1 MGSFIRFSI
10 RHPVTVCMV
19 TVATLLFGMVAL
31 GRLPVNLLPEIS
43 YPTLTIQTDYPDA
56 APAEVEVLVTEPL
69 EEAVSVV
76 QGLRR
81 LHSISQSGMSQI
93 VLEFAWGTKMDYAGL
108 DVREKID
115 LVDLPDDV
123 RPPVLLR
130 FDPALDPVL
139 RIAAYGDSNL
149 VALRHWSERTLKKDL
164 EALEGVASARVQ
176 GGLVEEIHV
185 ELDEGK
191 MALLGVSNAEVSQ
204 ALAQNNLNASG
215 GRLRDRESEF
225 LVRALNELADVDDV
239 TRVVLLDRDGRTVRL
254 GDIATVHRG
263 HQEREIISRVQG
275 RECVEIALYKE
286 GDANTVSVARRVRQ
300 RLENLKKTLPPGVE
314 TRILLDQAVFI
325 ENAIGEVRSNAIH
338 GGWLTILILFL
349 FLKELRSTLLIS
361 LSIPVCLIATFVL
374 MQQMG
379 VTLNIMSLG
388 GLALGVGIVV
398 DNAIVV
404 LEAVSRHRKP
414 GEAPALSA
422 ERGTL
427 EVGRAVMA
435 STLTLLAVFLP
446 IIFVEGVAG
455 QIFRDQALTVAFS
468 LAVSLIV
475 ALTLIPMSMALQ
487 KRDWMRLVSADLTP
501 AEEQQPGMIASAIG
515 AGPVAGP
522 AKAPGRFAHFMRRVF
537 RIVAWPFRRL
547 AWLVWMILWP
557 LRVALLDLLWPWVGR
572 PIARVALRVGRV
584 LVGPVPLFVLR
595 WVRRGL
601 DWLHVTFM
609 RFCNRF
615 LFPPFDAMW
624 NRFEVD
630 YARLLDRALKRRGAV
645 LGGTLLLFALS
656 MAVIPLLGI
665 ELIPDFTQGEFVFDV
680 ELPEGTPL
688 AVTDAQLS
696 GLEGAIG
703 ADPRVEVLALDVG
716 GIDRL
721 GGDASSKK
729 PNRAHLSVVLKNRSD
744 RASEE
749 QVIEEIR
756 QQLGAIEGLTYE
768 FRRPSYFSIR
778 TPIEVE
784 LYGYD
789 LVELANATQAV
800 VADLERLPGLRDV
813 RASLEPGS
821 PEVQI
826 AFNRERMAAMNLD
839 IDTISRTL
847 RDKIRGDSATKL
859 RERDRQ
865 VDILV
870 RTARADQVDIGQVG
884 NLVVAQADGVPIML
898 SSVADIQVERGPS
911 QIEHVD
917 QQRAALVGAELS
929 GRDLGKVGEEL
940 RARLEN
946 MRLPAGVTAALAGQ
960 SDELRTSLRSLL
972 FAMLLATFLVYIV
985 MASQFESLLHPFVIL
1000 LSVPLG
1006 LIGVVAALIVTGTA
1020 ISIVVLLG
1028 VIMLA
1033 GIVVNNAIVLVDYVN
1048 QRRAEGLA
1056 KLDALREA
1064 ASVRLRP
1071 IFMTTLTTLLGLVPM
1086 ALGLGEGAEIRAP
1099 MAIAVIGGLTI
1110 STLLTLIVIPVFY
1123 ATVDR
1128 RP

>member
-1 MGSFIRFSI
+1 VHGDGGNPLRSRRPRTF
-10 RHPVTVCMV
+10 
-19 TVATLLFGMVAL
+19 AGQ
-31 GRLPVNLLPEIS
+31 LLPEIS

-164 EALEGVASARVQ
+164 EALDGVASARVQ
-176 GGLVEEIHV
+176 GGLVEEFHV

-191 MALLGVSNAEVSQ
+191 MALLGVSNAEVST

-239 TRVVLLDRDGRTVRL
+239 TRVVILDRDGRTVRL
-254 GDIATVHRG
+254 GDIATVKRG

-286 GDANTVSVARRVRQ
+286 GDANTVNVARRVRQ
-300 RLENLKKTLPPGVE
+300 RLENLKKTLPPGLE

-325 ENAIGEVRSNAIH
+325 ENAIDEVRSNAIQ
-338 GGWLTILILFL
+338 GGLLAVLVLFL
-349 FLKELRSTLLIS
+349 FLKELRSTFIIG
-361 LSIPVCLIATFVL
+361 LSIPVSIIATFVL

-388 GLALGVGIVV
+388 GLALGVGMLV
-398 DNAIVV
+398 DNSIVV
-404 LEAVSRHRKP
+404 LEAVSRHRRP
-414 GEAPALSA
+414 GESPVVSS
-422 ERGTL
+422 ERGTM

-435 STLTLLAVFLP
+435 STLTTIAVFLP

-455 QIFRDQALTVAFS
+455 QIFRDQALTVTFS
-468 LAVSLIV
+468 LIISLLV
-475 ALTLIPMSMALQ
+475 ALTLIPMAAALQ
-487 KRDWMRLVSADLTP
+487 RRDWMRLVSADLDLDAATAAEPVIVATAP
-501 AEEQQPGMIASAIG
+501 AAPRR
-515 AGPVAGP
+515 P
-522 AKAPGRFAHFMRRVF
+522 AGRFARGLGRTF
-537 RIVAWPFRRL
+537 RIIAWPFRKL
-547 AWLVWMILWP
+547 AWLVWMIAWP
-557 LRVALLDLLWPWVGR
+557 IRAALGDLVWPWIGRPVTRALL
-572 PIARVALRVGRV
+572 IVGRV
-584 LVGPVPLFVLR
+584 VPVFLLR
-595 WVRRGL
+595 IARRGTNIA
-601 DWLHVTFM
+601 HAGFM
-609 RFCNRF
+609 AFSRRV
-615 LFPPFDAMW
+615 LFPPFDAVW
-624 NRFEVD
+624 NRFEAT
-630 YARLLDRALKRRGAV
+630 YARLLDRALQRRGVV
-645 LGGTLLLFALS
+645 LGGTLALFIASLA
-656 MAVIPLLGI
+656 MVPILGI

-688 AVTDAQLS
+688 SVTDTQLTGIEAQV
-696 GLEGAIG
+696 AR
-703 ADPRVEVLALDVG
+703 DPRVEMLALDVG
-716 GIDRL
+716 GTDRL
-721 GGDASSKK
+721 GGDPSSK
-729 PNRAHLSVVLKNRSD
+729 PNRAHLSVVLRDRSD
-744 RASEE
+744 TASEAA
-749 QVIEEIR
+749 VIEEIR
-756 QQLGAIEGLTYE
+756 QALGQIDGLTYE
-768 FRRPSYFSIR
+768 FRRPSYFSFR

-784 LYGYD
+784 LYGHD
-789 LVELANATQAV
+789 LAE
-800 VADLERLPGLRDV
+800 LERSTQDIVKHLQSVPGLRDV
-813 RASLEPGS
+813 RASLEPGN

-826 AFNRERMAAMNLD
+826 AFNRERVAAMNLD

-898 SSVADIQVERGPS
+898 SSVADIAVERGPS

-917 QQRAALVGAELS
+917 QQRAALVSADLS
-929 GRDLGKVGEEL
+929 GRDLGEIGRDL
-940 RARLEN
+940 RAHLDTAT
-946 MRLPAGVTAALAGQ
+946 LPSGVTAVLAGQ
-960 SDELRTSLRSLL
+960 SDELQTSLRSLM
-972 FAMLLATFLVYIV
+972 FAMLLATFMVYIV

-1000 LSVPLG
+1000 CTVPLG
-1006 LIGVVAALIVTGTA
+1006 LIGVVVALFATGTA

-1033 GIVVNNAIVLVDYVN
+1033 GIVVNNAIVMVDYVN
-1048 QRRAEGLA
+1048 QRRADGVA

-1064 ASVRLRP
+1064 ATVRLRP
-1071 IFMTTLTTLLGLVPM
+1071 ISPTDHDPRSGADAMAWRGAIRPGRSPSSWLTVS
-1086 ALGLGEGAEIRAP
+1086 ALC
-1099 MAIAVIGGLTI
+1099 
-1110 STLLTLIVIPVFY
+1110 
-1123 ATVDR
+1123 DR
-1128 RP
+1128 DPGVHDRGPASVGSSA